1 MWIVRLAL
9 SRPRM
14 VAVLAI
20 LILILGALSST
31 RMPKDIFPPI
41 NIPVVSVVWSF
52 PGLSPVEME
61 GRVLRVTENAISTT
75 VNDIQHIESQALS
88 GVGVTKVYFQPGATI
103 SQAVAQVT
111 AVCQTVLRTMP
122 PGITPPLI
130 LQYDASNVPII
141 QLAVSSNSLPISQ
154 IFDAALYTARQQLI
168 PVKGASISL

>member
-9 SRPRM
+9 SRLRSI
-14 VAVLAI
+14 AVLAL
-20 LILILGALSST
+20 LILILGVLSVT

-75 VNDIQHIESQALS
+75 VSDIQHIESQALS

-111 AVCQTVLRTMP
+111 AVCQ
-122 PGITPPLI
+122 
-130 LQYDASNVPII
+130 
-141 QLAVSSNSLPISQ
+141 
-154 IFDAALYTARQQLI
+154 
-168 PVKGASISL
+168 